1 MAQTLYKTGITT
13 GQTVTAAHVTQSID
27 AFTGEE
33 AYNISLSGSFNMTGS
48 IILVPTPGTSGEG
61 LTVAGPSILNGD
73 TSIAGNTSLVND
85 LTRNCT
91 ITGSLLITGST
102 STVGNLTTVGSI
114 TGTNIIATTH
124 LSSSGNL
131 TVAGNSTLGNA
142 PSDTTTINGN
152 ITGTGNITVA
162 SFVSGSTIIGR
173 KNGMSQNNSG
183 GTVNITMTATT
194 YPPASIIDIS
204 QTTSDNAIT
213 FTLPSPTAG
222 LHYTFTAAATS
233 TGEGVTTFSAPSA
246 ILNGIA
252 ICADATELV
261 ESKTNFIF
269 SAGEFKKGTRLYF
282 ISDGSIWN
290 ITAYCLCNVG
300 NVSSS

>member
-27 AFTGEE
+27 AFTGGE

-48 IILVPTPGTSGEG
+48 IALGTPGGD
-61 LTVAGPSILNGD
+61 LTVVGPSTLNGD
-73 TSIAGNTSLVND
+73 TSLNGNTSLVNN
-85 LTRNCT
+85 LSRNCT

-173 KNGMSQNNSG
+173 KNGTSQDNSG
-183 GTVNITMTATT
+183 GEVEITMTTTT
-194 YPPASIIDIS
+194 YPPGSIIAIT
-204 QTTSDNAIT
+204 QTTSNNAVE

-222 LHYTFTAAATS
+222 LHYTFTSAVTS
-233 TGEGVTTFSAPSA
+233 TGTGTTTFSAASA
-246 ILNGIA
+246 LLNGIA

-261 ESKTNFIF
+261 ESKTRFVF
-269 SAGEFKKGTRLYF
+269 DAVKFVKGTRLYF

-290 ITAYCLCNVG
+290 ITAYCLCDVG